1 MMLSNVEL
9 VFCGCAE
16 REAPIWFFFFFFR
29 QRVLAPWRSV
39 KNKVKISEVKGG
51 QYSEVKSHYGQI
63 ISESR
68 PWGE

>member
-1 MMLSNVEL
+1 MLAL
-9 VFCGCAE
+9 
-16 REAPIWFFFFFFR
+16 
-29 QRVLAPWRSV
+29 WRSV

>member
-9 VFCGCAE
+9 GFCGYAE
-16 REAPIWFFFFFFR
+16 REAPIYFFLR
-29 QRVLAPWRSV
+29 QRVLAPWLSV
-39 KNKVKISEVKGG
+39 KNKVKISEVKRG

>member
-1 MMLSNVEL
+1 MLSNVEL

-16 REAPIWFFFFFFR
+16 REAFICFFFFFR

-39 KNKVKISEVKGG
+39 KHKVKISEVKGG